1 MGLKCDKR
9 HNEEYSFL
17 SQVTY
22 LLTFSNWKGAASEL
36 HKLPIFF
43 GPFQKQKST
52 QMHNV
57 RDNKQHILRE
67 EKRSGMEIP

>member
-43 GPFQKQKST
+43 GPFQKQKSL
-52 QMHNV
+52 QEWLKSIGPFCKHV
-57 RDNKQHILRE
+57 KKQVDE
-67 EKRSGMEIP
+67 